1 MVGWQM
7 NIANIMGLHLGCR
20 IKHSFMH
27 DNILREGISLLT
39 GVEILQGGTILLE
52 AGFKEYN
59 YQFCKLILKPLSKI
73 TDEDKAEF
81 QKKYVKF
88 NDFVSRSRVEFYN
101 NLSYDVYTRS
111 TSGWSEN
118 IEYKLSIDQLLWLA
132 SKGYDIGII
141 PDEYK
146 EVEE

>member
-1 MVGWQM
+1 M
-7 NIANIMGLHLGCR
+7 NIANIMGLHLGCMVR
-20 IKHSFMH
+20 CKGSRLEYTGELRKVEDEWVGAKGEIAMFEIK
-27 DNILREGISLLT
+27 D
-39 GVEILQGGTILLE
+39 
-52 AGFKEYN
+52 
-59 YQFCKLILKPLSKI
+59 CKLILKPLSKI

-132 SKGYDIGII
+132 SKGYDIGLV

-146 EVEE
+146 EVAE

>member
-1 MVGWQM
+1 M
-7 NIANIMGLHLGCR
+7 NIANIFGLHIGCR
-20 IKHSFMH
+20 IKHSFVC
-27 DNILREGISLLT
+27 DNRLHEGISLLT

-59 YQFCKLILKPLSKI
+59 YEYCKIILKPLSKI

-81 QKKYVKF
+81 FKEFDGLKHLEK
-88 NDFVSRSRVEFYN
+88 DFSGINSIMGICELVIENKSHRFKVSLTGKVS
-101 NLSYDVYTRS
+101 
-111 TSGWSEN
+111 
-118 IEYKLSIDQLLWLA
+118 LWLC
-132 SKGYDIGII
+132 SKGYDIGLV